1 VNPTLQVEKVIVIR
15 ESNEHSDSWQTV
27 PKFEVEWSSRWQEF
41 VESIKPAFRRSE
53 ARLAGE
59 APIGLIPLRIMIP
72 SYVIEAFVIFA
83 AIAIQVKIAE
93 LGPTVSPRIS
103 THEVIYYSG
112 DELPRTEDLGG
123 AQAAAQGRAGG
134 EEAYHRTQTIKIAR
148 GASLVPRVVDAP
160 NLKLPSSTGAVAN
173 LLAIHPDPGPPPAE
187 GLRSS
192 RSAPSFATTIVAPAP
207 NVIRDYTRNGVPL
220 DTVIA
225 PAPSVT
231 RDRSLHAPTLSTTLI
246 PPAPNVSGD
255 HTLVAPALTPE
266 VIAPVPSVARDRR
279 SLGPSLNAQIVAPAP
294 NVSRDQARPAPTLDA
309 QIVAPAPN
317 VSRDQNRSAPALS
330 GSVIPPSPAAVTRE
344 VSGAPV
350 EMTSASVV
358 PPPVSAPER
367 ATHRNSLTL
376 PAPEV
381 VAPPPSADLSHDTRQ
396 LAGGNVDPGKAVVP
410 PPPSQPAS
418 GSFMNSLIGKI
429 FGTSEVVPP
438 PPPVN
443 SKSGSGTASP
453 TLAANVVPPPPSVS
467 SKPASGG
474 SPSLS
479 STVVPPPPSVTA
491 NGRAH
496 GNGKRIDSSLSPK
509 VVAPPP
515 SVGLAAGT
523 GNSSSWTGPIM
534 SSPNV
539 VPPPP
544 SLAGTGGGTGETPG
558 GKGVNGGTLL
568 ANNVVPPPPSVNGG
582 TSSAGSGVGRKGAS
596 LGAPTDAGSA
606 LAPPNTG
613 GSSAKAGAVISKQ
626 PGTEVGL
633 PPTGSAG
640 ALALS
645 PAGREQPGLGGGGG
659 GASIAHG
666 EGSGSAMK
674 GSDSGSA
681 KSGAGNGAEPNA
693 REGISLA
700 NGPGGA
706 GNLPAG
712 NPPVRGA
719 DVSGGTITV
728 TIPGF
733 GSNSASSDPGSS
745 KRTSLKGSQT
755 FDVDIVATAT
765 SGGAFEPYFEPY
777 KKLLH
782 GEVHLIP
789 INTSAGTVVM
799 QFADNAAAAH
809 SFAGA
814 LSLPVVL
821 RKDLPEGMPHAR
833 MVLACTLD
841 AAGNLRN
848 LRVLE
853 PGPATMTAKV
863 LSALRAWKFQPAMR
877 SGQPV
882 EVTAIL
888 GFGITTD
895 DRF

>member
-1 VNPTLQVEKVIVIR
+1 MNPTLQVEKVIVIR
-15 ESNEHSDSWQTV
+15 ESNEPSGSSHTV
-27 PKFEVEWSSRWQEF
+27 PKFEVQWSSRWQEF
-41 VESIKPAFRRSE
+41 VESIKPALGRSE

-59 APIGLIPLRIMIP
+59 APFGLIPLRIMIP
-72 SYVIEAFVIFA
+72 SYVIEAFVILA

-103 THEVIYYSG
+103 NPEVIYYYG

-123 AQAAAQGRAGG
+123 AQAGAQGRAGG

-187 GLRSS
+187 GLHSS
-192 RSAPSFATTIVAPAP
+192 RSAPSIATAIVAPAP

-231 RDRSLHAPTLSTTLI
+231 RDRSLNAPTLSTTLI

-255 HTLVAPALTPE
+255 HTLVAPAMVPA
-266 VIAPVPSVARDRR
+266 VVAPAPSIARDPR
-279 SLGPSLNAQIVAPAP
+279 SGPSLNTQIVAPAP
-294 NVSRDQARPAPTLDA
+294 NVSRDQARPASTLDV
-309 QIVAPAPN
+309 QIVAPAPD
-317 VSRDQNRSAPALS
+317 VSRDRNRSAPVLS
-330 GSVIPPSPAAVTRE
+330 GSVIPPSPAAVTRD

-350 EMTSASVV
+350 EMTSATVA

-376 PAPEV
+376 PPPSV
-381 VAPPPSADLSHDTRQ
+381 VAPPPSADLSHDIRP

-410 PPPSQPAS
+410 PPPS
-418 GSFMNSLIGKI
+418 
-429 FGTSEVVPP
+429 
-438 PPPVN
+438 
-443 SKSGSGTASP
+443 
-453 TLAANVVPPPPSVS
+453 VS
-467 SKPASGG
+467 SKPPSGI
-474 SPSLS
+474 SQSLS
-479 STVVPPPPSVTA
+479 SNVVPPPPSVTA
-491 NGRAH
+491 NGSAH
-496 GNGKRIDSSLSPK
+496 GNGNRVDSTLSPK

-515 SVGLAAGT
+515 SVGMAAGT
-523 GNSSSWTGPIM
+523 GNSSRWTGLIM
-534 SSPNV
+534 SSSNV

-544 SLAGTGGGTGETPG
+544 SLSGAGGGTGETPG
-558 GKGVNGGTLL
+558 GKGVKGGTLP

-582 TSSAGSGVGRKGAS
+582 TSSAGSGTGRKGPS
-596 LGAPTDAGSA
+596 LGAPTDAGTA

-613 GSSAKAGAVISKQ
+613 RSSANAGVVTSTQ
-626 PGTEVGL
+626 PGPKVGI
-633 PPTGSAG
+633 PPNGSAG
-640 ALALS
+640 ALSLS
-645 PAGREQPGLGGGGG
+645 PAGSEKPGLGGGGG
-659 GASIAHG
+659 GTSMAHG
-666 EGSGSAMK
+666 DGSGSAMM
-674 GSDSGSA
+674 GSGSGAA
-681 KSGAGNGAEPNA
+681 KSGAGHGAEPNA
-693 REGISLA
+693 RDGISLA

-706 GNLPAG
+706 GSLAAG
-712 NPPVRGA
+712 NPPVR
-719 DVSGGTITV
+719 DVNISGGSTVV

-733 GSNSASSDPGSS
+733 GSDSASSDPGFS

-755 FDVDIVATAT
+755 FGVDIVATAS
-765 SGGAFEPYFEPY
+765 SGGAFEPYFERY

-789 INTSAGTVVM
+789 IDTSAGTVVM

-809 SFAGA
+809 SLAGA

-821 RKDLPEGMPHAR
+821 RSDLPEGIPHAR
-833 MVLACTLD
+833 MVLTCTLD
-841 AAGNLRN
+841 VVGNLKN
-848 LRVLE
+848 LHVLE
-853 PGPATMTAKV
+853 SGPATMNDKI

-877 SGQPV
+877 NGQPV
-882 EVTAIL
+882 EVTVIL
-888 GFGITTD
+888 GFGITTN

>member
-15 ESNEHSDSWQTV
+15 ESNERSDASQSL
-27 PKFEVEWSSRWQEF
+27 PKLEVEWSSRWQEF
-41 VESIKPAFRRSE
+41 VESIKPAFSRSE

-59 APIGLIPLRIMIP
+59 APLGLIPLRIMIP

-93 LGPTVSPRIS
+93 LGPTVLPRIS
-103 THEVIYYSG
+103 NHEVIYYSG

-123 AQAAAQGRAGG
+123 AQTGAQGRAGG

-160 NLKLPSSTGAVAN
+160 NLKLPPSTGAVAN

-231 RDRSLHAPTLSTTLI
+231 RDRSLRAPTLSTTLI

-255 HTLVAPALTPE
+255 HTLVAPLLAPE

-279 SLGPSLNAQIVAPAP
+279 SVGPSLAQIVAPAP

-309 QIVAPAPN
+309 QVVAPAPK

-350 EMTSASVV
+350 EMTSANVV

-367 ATHRNSLTL
+367 ATHRSSLTL
-376 PAPEV
+376 PPPSV

-418 GSFMNSLIGKI
+418 GSFMSSLIGKI
-429 FGTSEVVPP
+429 FGSSEVVPP
-438 PPPVN
+438 PPAVN
-443 SKSGSGTASP
+443 AKGGSGTASP
-453 TLAANVVPPPPSVS
+453 TLAANIVPPPPSVS
-467 SKPASGG
+467 SKTASGV

-479 STVVPPPPSVTA
+479 SNVVPPPPSLTA
-491 NGRAH
+491 NGSAH
-496 GNGKRIDSSLSPK
+496 GNGNRVDSSLSPK

-515 SVGLAAGT
+515 SVGMAAGT
-523 GNSSSWTGPIM
+523 GNSSNWTGPTM

-544 SLAGTGGGTGETPG
+544 SLAGAGGGTGDTPG
-558 GKGVNGGTLL
+558 GKGVNGGSLL
-568 ANNVVPPPPSVNGG
+568 TNNVVPPPPSVNGG
-582 TSSAGSGVGRKGAS
+582 ASSAGSGIGRKGAS
-596 LGAPTDAGSA
+596 LGAPTDVGSA
-606 LAPPNTG
+606 LTPANTG
-613 GSSAKAGAVISKQ
+613 GSSARAGAVISPH
-626 PGTEVGL
+626 PGTTVGV
-633 PPTGSAG
+633 PTTGNSGS
-640 ALALS
+640 LALS
-645 PAGREQPGLGGGGG
+645 PAGGENPGLGGGGG
-659 GASIAHG
+659 GSGILPG
-666 EGSGSAMK
+666 DGSGSAMT
-674 GSDSGSA
+674 GSGSGAA
-681 KSGAGNGAEPNA
+681 KSDAGHGAEPNA
-693 REGISLA
+693 RGGISPT

-706 GNLPAG
+706 GNLAAG

-719 DVSGGTITV
+719 NIDGGTITV

-733 GSNSASSDPGSS
+733 GSDSGSSGPASS
-745 KRTSLKGSQT
+745 KRTALKGSQT
-755 FDVDIVATAT
+755 LGVTVVAQA
-765 SGGAFEPYFEPY
+765 SAGGAFEPY
-777 KKLLH
+777 KNLLH
-782 GEVHLIP
+782 GETSTTYID
-789 INTSAGTVVM
+789 TSAGPVVM
-799 QFADNAAAAH
+799 EVAENAAGKH
-809 SFAGA
+809 SFTGA
-814 LSLPVVL
+814 LSAPEPL
-821 RKDLPEGMPHAR
+821 RNDVPEGIPHAR
-833 MVLACTLD
+833 MVLTCTLD
-841 AAGNLRN
+841 VAGNLRN

-853 PGPATMTAKV
+853 PGPASMTAKV

-877 SGQPV
+877 NGQPV
-882 EVTAIL
+882 EVTVIL
-888 GFGITTD
+888 GFGIDTN